1 MNGYKISIEVL
12 YMTLNKQKF
21 RYISVFFP
29 NTSSLNSENFFDEFS
44 ARYVELFGVIEY
56 LKSLCRLVKSKE
68 PINDV
73 FLIKCKLDSLSSTL
87 ISLYL
92 INHELMVVSISGTLR
107 QVKKKSHLFHKSFCG
122 SSLSSRNLSSNQ
134 L

>member
-1 MNGYKISIEVL
+1 
-12 YMTLNKQKF
+12 MTLNKQKF

-29 NTSSLNSENFFDEFS
+29 NTSSLNPENFFDEFS

-56 LKSLCRLVKSKE
+56 FNSLCRLVKSKE
-68 PINDV
+68 AINNV
-73 FLIKCKLDSLSSTL
+73 ILIKCKLAALPSTL
-87 ISLYL
+87 VSLYL
-92 INHELMVVSISGTLR
+92 INHEIMVVSISGTLR
-107 QVKKKSHLFHKSFCG
+107 QVKKKSHLFQKSFYD